1 MVLVDTSVWIEYL
14 GSHPGAAA
22 ARLDVL
28 AAAGESF
35 ALTPIILQEI
45 LQGARS
51 DREFARLRRNLSS
64 QRFLYPLDP
73 IESHVGAAGIYARC
87 RRAGLTIRSTIDCLI
102 AQIAIENHAALLHR
116 DADYDRI
123 ARIVPELRIH

>member
-14 GSHPGAAA
+14 GSRPGVAAQ
-22 ARLDVL
+22 RLDEL
-28 AAAGESF
+28 AATGAPF
-35 ALTPIILQEI
+35 ALAPVILQEI

-51 DREFARLRRNLSS
+51 EREFARLRRNLCS

-73 IESHVGAAGIYARC
+73 IESHVAAADIYARC

-102 AQIAIENHAALLHR
+102 AQIAIENQAALLHR

-123 ARIVPELRIH
+123 AHIVPKLRIY